1 MLSTAVHID
10 DIYFFT
16 LLRIY
21 DTQIKIDTLK
31 VFSLFIGKKCRRRRQ
46 LG

>member
-21 DTQIKIDTLK
+21 DTQIKIDTHT
-31 VFSLFIGKKCRRRRQ
+31 F
-46 LG
+46 